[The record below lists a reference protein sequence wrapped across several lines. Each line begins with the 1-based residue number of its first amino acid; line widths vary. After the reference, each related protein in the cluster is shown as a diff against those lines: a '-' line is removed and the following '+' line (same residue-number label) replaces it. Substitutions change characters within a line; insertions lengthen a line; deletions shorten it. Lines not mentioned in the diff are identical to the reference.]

1 MFNMRIYDCFMYFD
15 EEIVLETR
23 LNYLNP
29 YVDFF
34 VIVESRFTHKG
45 DKRNLK
51 FNIKNFKKFEN
62 KIIYLIYDKIPNGIE
77 IVLDNDNNDTKY
89 KKYTMNALYRENAQ
103 RNYINEGLVNANND
117 DLILISDVDE
127 IPKLSNINFDQIKEK
142 IILFKQ
148 EMFYYKFNLKLPNTI
163 WVGTKAC
170 KKKYLKNPQWLR
182 NVKDRKYSAY
192 RIDAFFSNNKYIDVK
207 LIENG
212 GWHFTN
218 IKSAEGIEH
227 KMKSYLHHRE
237 FDLNPIDLAG
247 IEKMIKEKQAIY
259 DLSADKRTS
268 KIGTGKKLE
277 KYNLEDLPEIIK
289 LNIDKYKQWL
299 N

>member
-1 MFNMRIYDCFMYFD
+1 MYFD

-218 IKSAEGIEH
+218 IKSAEEIEH

>member
-218 IKSAEGIEH
+218 IKSAEEIEH